1 MKTLHLIGNAH
12 LDPVWLWRQADGVD
26 AALATARSACD
37 RLDEYP
43 EFVFTASS
51 SWFHEQ
57 VEHLDPALFDRVRA
71 FVAAGRWQLVGGMV
85 IQPDCNLP
93 SAESFARQLAAGQAY
108 YRRTFGRPTTVGY
121 NVDSFGHTAYL
132 PRFLRDAG
140 IDTYVF
146 MRPGP
151 HEKTLPAPL
160 FRWRSPDGHDVTAF
174 RIAGAYCTWAPDLKG
189 HVETALAAMP
199 HGVDHTMCF
208 FGVGDHGGGPT
219 RAQID
224 WLREHRGDWPGVR
237 LVFSHPRAFFD
248 AVADH
253 VPRLPV
259 VEGELQHHAIGCYS
273 VERRI
278 KVAMRRAESR
288 LVQAEQAAGILADAA
303 GPPVRERID
312 RAWNAVLFNQ
322 FHDMLGGTCIA
333 GASAAVAGELAAAE
347 AEADAVLT
355 HLTRRSFRREA
366 RPGEPRLVLFNP
378 SPEPFDGCA
387 SHEPFGAPN
396 PCQLLDERGR
406 RVPHQ
411 RIEARSKG
419 DGIPRLLFPI
429 TIPARGWRMLRVVPA
444 EAPTQDAPLAFPYEM
459 TGEVVRAGGWTATL
473 DVCDDPSDTWSHSWI
488 TRFGGERLGG
498 MKFSDGWE
506 TVESGPLRAAV
517 RGCGKFGNSR
527 VWARAMVMAD
537 QPALHLKLSVVWAET
552 RRLLRLRLAA
562 PGKLEKRIDLVSGGP
577 LARPLDGEEYPLNG
591 ALVVSGEG
599 ATGCSQPVRS
609 SRRQAGNTACKQ
621 AVAPGA
627 AGEAVA
633 PGTAGQDRPRPAAH
647 GPWHTIAVISPEVFS
662 VSADPA
668 GVSLTLLRS
677 PYVAHH
683 DPYPAA
689 KRPDHPVTDQGLHE
703 FEVLVAPVA
712 APDLAEPACL
722 ARRMLM
728 PPITWDLS
736 G

>member
-1 MKTLHLIGNAH
+1 MKTVHLVGNAH
-12 LDPVWLWRQADGVD
+12 LDPVWLWRRADGVD

-57 VEHLDPALFDRVRA
+57 VERLDGALFDRVRA
-71 FVAAGRWQLVGGMV
+71 HAAAGRWQIVGGMV

-93 SAESFARQLAAGQAY
+93 SAESFARQLAVGQAY
-108 YRRTFGRPTTVGY
+108 YRRTFARPATVGY

-151 HEKTLPAPL
+151 HEKALPANL
-160 FRWRSPDGHDVTAF
+160 FRWRSPDGREVAAF
-174 RIAGAYCTWAPDLKG
+174 RIAGAYCTSAPDLKG

-199 HGVDHTMCF
+199 DGADHTMCF

-224 WLREHRGDWPGVR
+224 WLLEHRGDWPGVR
-237 LVFSHPRAFFD
+237 LAFSHPRAFFD
-248 AVADH
+248 AVADR
-253 VPRLPV
+253 PDRLPV

-288 LVQAEQAAGILADAA
+288 LAQAEQAAEVLAGAV
-303 GPPVRERID
+303 GPQDDERIE

-333 GASAAVAGELAAAE
+333 EASAAVAGELAAAE
-347 AEADAVLT
+347 AEADGVLT
-355 HLTRRSFRREA
+355 GLTRRAFRREA
-366 RPGEPRLVLFNP
+366 RPGEHRIVLFNP
-378 SPEPFDGCA
+378 SPEPFEGYA
-387 SHEPFGAPN
+387 SHEPFAAPN

-406 RVPHQ
+406 PVPSQRV
-411 RIEARSKG
+411 EARSKG
-419 DGIPRLLFPI
+419 DWIPRLLFPI
-429 TIPARGWRMLRVVPA
+429 TIPARGRRILHVTPA
-444 EAPTQDAPLAFPYEM
+444 DAPPIPTSLAFPHE
-459 TGEVVRAGGWTATL
+459 TAGEAVRAGGWTATL
-473 DVCDDPSDTWSHSWI
+473 DVCDDPSDTWSHSWV
-488 TRFGGERLGG
+488 TRFGGERLGC
-498 MKFSDGWE
+498 MKFGDGWE
-506 TVESGPLRAAV
+506 TVETGPLRAAV
-517 RGCGKFGNSR
+517 RGCGRFGNSR
-527 VWARAMVMAD
+527 AWVRAMVLEGR
-537 QPALHLKLSVVWAET
+537 PALHLRLSVVWAEVQ
-552 RRLLRLRLAA
+552 RLLRLRLAA
-562 PGKLEKRIDLVSGGP
+562 PGKLQKRIDLVSGGP
-577 LARPLDGEEYPLNG
+577 LPRPLDGEEYPLSG
-591 ALVVSGEG
+591 AL
-599 ATGCSQPVRS
+599 
-609 SRRQAGNTACKQ
+609 
-621 AVAPGA
+621 AV
-627 AGEAVA
+627 ES
-633 PGTAGQDRPRPAAH
+633 TAGQDGPSPTSLA
-647 GPWHTIAVISPEVFS
+647 PWHAVSIVAPEVFS
-662 VSADPA
+662 VSADA
-668 GVSLTLLRS
+668 EGVSLTLLRS

-689 KRPDHPVTDQGLHE
+689 KRPDQPVTDQGLHE
-703 FEVLVAPVA
+703 FDILLAPA
-712 APDLAEPACL
+712 AALDLAEPARL

-728 PPITWDLS
+728 PPVTWDLT

>member
-12 LDPVWLWRQADGVD
+12 LDPVWLWRRADGVD

-71 FVAAGRWQLVGGMV
+71 FVAGGRWQIVGGMV

-93 SAESFARQLAAGQAY
+93 SAESFARQLAVGQAY

-151 HEKTLPAPL
+151 HEKALPAPL

-219 RAQID
+219 RAKID

-237 LVFSHPRAFFD
+237 FVFSHPRAFFD

-288 LVQAEQAAGILADAA
+288 LVQAEQAAEVLAGAA
-303 GPPVRERID
+303 GPPGRERID

-333 GASAAVAGELAAAE
+333 EASAAVAGELAAAE

-378 SPEPFDGCA
+378 SPEPFDGCT

-473 DVCDDPSDTWSHSWI
+473 DVCDDPSDTWSHSCI

-498 MKFSDGWE
+498 MAFDDGWE

-517 RGCGKFGNSR
+517 RGCGKFG
-527 VWARAMVMAD
+527 
-537 QPALHLKLSVVWAET
+537 
-552 RRLLRLRLAA
+552 
-562 PGKLEKRIDLVSGGP
+562 
-577 LARPLDGEEYPLNG
+577 YPLNG

-599 ATGCSQPVRS
+599 ATGCSRPVRS
-609 SRRQAGNTACKQ
+609 SRRQAENTACKQ
-621 AVAPGA
+621 AVAPGT
-627 AGEAVA
+627 AGQAVA
-633 PGTAGQDRPRPAAH
+633 PGTAMQGVAPGTAGRDR
-647 GPWHTIAVISPEVFS
+647 PWHTIAVISPEVFS

-712 APDLAEPACL
+712 APDLAEPACM

-728 PPITWDLS
+728 PPIAWDLS